1 MSYSRGRTILTAA
14 LAALAVAVVGGL
26 ATDLGPWYQG
36 LEKPS
41 WQPPGMWFGPIWT
54 MLYAMTAMAAALAW
68 WASDSQKS
76 RLNILIWF
84 LFNAVLNVTWSLL
97 FFRLHRPDWA
107 LSELALFWISIV
119 ILIVICWK
127 RSRLASMLLVPYL
140 AWVTFAG
147 VLNAE
152 IVKLNGPFG

>member
-1 MSYSRGRTILTAA
+1 MSFSRGRTILTAA

-26 ATDLGPWYQG
+26 MTDLGPWYQG

-41 WQPPGMWFGPIWT
+41 WQPPGIWFGPVWT
-54 MLYAMTAMAAALAW
+54 MLYALTAMAAALAW
-68 WASDSQKS
+68 WSSDSYQS
-76 RLNILIWF
+76 RMNVLIWF

-97 FFRLHRPDWA
+97 FFRFQRPDWA
-107 LSELALFWISIV
+107 LSEWFLFWFSIV
-119 ILIVICWK
+119 IMIWICWK
-127 RSRLASMLLVPYL
+127 RNRTAAMLLIPYL

-147 VLNAE
+147 ILNAE